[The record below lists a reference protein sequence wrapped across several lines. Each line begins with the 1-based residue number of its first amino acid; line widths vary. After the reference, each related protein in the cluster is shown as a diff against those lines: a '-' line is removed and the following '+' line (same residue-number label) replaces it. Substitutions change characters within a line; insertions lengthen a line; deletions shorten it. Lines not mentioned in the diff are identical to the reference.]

1 SVPLQILSISLWME
15 FSLAPCSA
23 PEPRNYVLLVSGTFN
38 PPHRGHVRLGLCA
51 KEQLERLGHSV
62 QAVCWL
68 PVHDNYMLNKQT
80 LAGKCKEGGS
90 ELFYPMAQRC
100 EQLRLLLRDQGE
112 GLEAFCHVL
121 DYELRFG
128 AQLLEESPNYWAQ
141 RLPEGYLRTV
151 PTKSLLRHFAQHSP
165 LMKSARLGAVFGV
178 DNLIGMASWN
188 APGELLE
195 STDLVL
201 VAREA
206 ATVELRS
213 SPQPLLSELRYFQIQ
228 ERVDV
233 KYEGKELFG
242 QAVGCFENA
251 SASKSAASRLVLLPA
266 LGPDEGLSSSC
277 LRKALAECLATCRQH
292 GCASEELL
300 TCLLYHGLRS
310 AAALKREAESA
321 DERGERVKRLKV

>member
-23 PEPRNYVLLVSGTFN
+23 PEPRNYVLL
-38 PPHRGHVRLGLCA
+38 
-51 KEQLERLGHSV
+51 
-62 QAVCWL
+62 
-68 PVHDNYMLNKQT
+68 
-80 LAGKCKEGGS
+80 
-90 ELFYPMAQRC
+90 LFYPMAQRC